1 MLKKMAIVGAAVAVT
16 GLGLGGA
23 ALAQATGG
31 EATIA
36 AAGSSAVGTTNAP
49 ITTPMSSTSTPGT
62 ATFSTASST
71 SSAPAAPSKKAEN
84 GKRQEGKRDHRGR
97 HGKLAHR
104 LGNVAH
110 AQWVSKD
117 ASGQFVT
124 HSAIHGSVTAIS
136 PTSITVKAPDGFSQ
150 TFKVSTDTKVH
161 LRGDRAG
168 KAAATP
174 GTTPAPK
181 PPTASTI
188 GAVKVGAEVK
198 VLGTGTGT
206 VTATRVHVASK

>member
-36 AAGSSAVGTTNAP
+36 AAGSSAVGTINTP
-49 ITTPMSSTSTPGT
+49 ITTPTSSTSTRGT

-110 AQWVSKD
+110 AQWVRKD

-124 HSAIHGSVTAIS
+124 HSAIHGSVTAVS

-150 TFKVSTDTKVH
+150 TFKVSTETKVH

>member
-49 ITTPMSSTSTPGT
+49 ITTPTSSTATPGT
-62 ATFSTASST
+62 ATFSTT
-71 SSAPAAPSKKAEN
+71 SSAPAAPSKKAES
-84 GKRQEGKRDHRGR
+84 GKRQEGKGDHRGR
-97 HGKLAHR
+97 HGKWAHR

-110 AQWVSKD
+110 AQWVRKD

-124 HSAIHGSVTAIS
+124 HSAIHGSVTAVS

-188 GAVKVGAEVK
+188 GAVKVGAEVE

>member
-36 AAGSSAVGTTNAP
+36 AAGSSAVGTINAP
-49 ITTPMSSTSTPGT
+49 ITTPTSSTATPGT
-62 ATFSTASST
+62 ATFSTATST

-124 HSAIHGSVTAIS
+124 HSAIHGSVTAVS

>member
-49 ITTPMSSTSTPGT
+49 ITTPTSSTSTRGT

-124 HSAIHGSVTAIS
+124 HSAIHGSVTAVS

>member
-49 ITTPMSSTSTPGT
+49 ITTPTSSTATPGT
-62 ATFSTASST
+62 ATFSTT
-71 SSAPAAPSKKAEN
+71 SSAPAAPSKKAES
-84 GKRQEGKRDHRGR
+84 GKRQEGKGDHRGR

-110 AQWVSKD
+110 AQWVRKD

-124 HSAIHGSVTAIS
+124 HSAIHGSVTAVS

-150 TFKVSTDTKVH
+150 TFKVSTETKVH